1 MHYSKLLHSLENKI
15 NQLFETYELA
25 AFIKKQVKALKTV
38 MQSYQNLVNT
48 SLQKLNYHVK
58 QMQPMQNYSVFKSH
72 EKNNEKIRECL
83 SKFIPASVIKQGKSS
98 NLESDLIEK
107 FKFESFDGL
116 NTLTRIKKYKGCCEN
131 YKSLLISIGKDL
143 LDLYNKNLTEIFSV
157 NPNVTSFNSRE
168 PSPSVK
174 IINADGKK
182 NIVSKVN
189 RLLNRGSLTKEE
201 AKRMISSMNKSEI
214 SSNQLEILQFVEDQ
228 RQSDEDPL
236 TETRVKPGE
245 NKLKFQCDIKK
256 AIRIPKKINKS
267 YSVLKRRRSV
277 NSSFS
282 RNYSSSLIRTGP
294 NTSKSRSR
302 SKVNM
307 I

>member
-1 MHYSKLLHSLENKI
+1 MH
-15 NQLFETYELA
+15 
-25 AFIKKQVKALKTV
+25 
-38 MQSYQNLVNT
+38 SYQNLVST
-48 SLQKLNYHVK
+48 SLQKVNYYVK
-58 QMQPMQNYSVFKSH
+58 QMQPTQNNSVFKSH
-72 EKNNEKIRECL
+72 EKINEKIRECL
-83 SKFIPASVIKQGKSS
+83 SKFISPSVIKQGKLS
-98 NLESDLIEK
+98 NQDSDLIEK
-107 FKFESFDGL
+107 LKFEGFDGL
-116 NTLTRIKKYKGCCEN
+116 NTLTRLKKYKSCCEN
-131 YKSLLISIGKDL
+131 YKSLLVSIGKDL

-157 NPNVTSFNSRE
+157 NPNMSSFNSRE

-174 IINADGKK
+174 LVSADGKK
-182 NIVSKVN
+182 TIVSKVN

-201 AKRMISSMNKSEI
+201 AKRMILSMNKSDV
-214 SSNQLEILQFVEDQ
+214 SSNQLEILQYVEDQ

-245 NKLKFQCDIKK
+245 NISKFQYDIKK
-256 AIRIPKKINKS
+256 AIRIPKKGNNS

-302 SKVNM
+302 GKVNM